1 MWGVVFF
8 VARPAAAESG
18 NATVSNHAPPTTHQV
33 PQPAGKGT
41 VNSGAEGART
51 PDLLGAIQ
59 ALSQLSYSPAREAER
74 KSRPP
79 DQQPLKPSSLA
90 AGGQP
95 RRLCGTWC
103 VVPQV
108 LDRPQLRLVT
118 RRRIPRTTH
127 HAPYSIPCVPS
138 LSRTPAPSASPSRTS
153 STSSRTRAAWP
164 SGCPTACPSSQD
176 PPTEAKATA
185 TGCTSSA
192 RAAKPTPSSKS
203 SSTSP
208 PPPTPGSRSSTAAA
222 RKPSSS
228 STSRAAPPRSR

>member
-74 KSRPP
+74 KYRPP

-95 RRLCGTWC
+95 RRLRGTW
-103 VVPQV
+103 
-108 LDRPQLRLVT
+108 LRGSSSARSAQLRLVT
-118 RRRIPRTTH
+118 HRRIPRTTH
-127 HAPYSIPCVPS
+127 HASYSIPCVPS
-138 LSRTPAPSASPSRTS
+138 R
-153 STSSRTRAAWP
+153 
-164 SGCPTACPSSQD
+164 
-176 PPTEAKATA
+176 
-185 TGCTSSA
+185 
-192 RAAKPTPSSKS
+192 
-203 SSTSP
+203 
-208 PPPTPGSRSSTAAA
+208 
-222 RKPSSS
+222 
-228 STSRAAPPRSR
+228 